1 MTLVE
6 IVIGAGLRGY
16 GAAKA
21 QQCQQPSCLGHA
33 DDCRAAASATA
44 RLLPGW
50 SW

>member
-1 MTLVE
+1 MRLVE
-6 IVIGAGLRGY
+6 VVTDAGLRGY
-16 GAAKA
+16 GAVKA

-33 DDCRAAASATA
+33 DDRRAAASATA